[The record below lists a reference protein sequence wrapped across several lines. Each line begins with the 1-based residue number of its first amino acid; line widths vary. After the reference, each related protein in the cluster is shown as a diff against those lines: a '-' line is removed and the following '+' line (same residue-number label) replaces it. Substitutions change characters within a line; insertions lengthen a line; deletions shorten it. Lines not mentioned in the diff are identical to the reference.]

1 MELIKE
7 DYLVFANAVYRHRLL
22 KPEGT
27 TEATKEQKNPTIL
40 PNIGVYPFPTAHDG
54 MLRV

>member
-27 TEATKEQKNPTIL
+27 TEATKEQKKPPIL